1 MSDLRNLQYRGECR
15 SCGRTVRVAIYQPI
29 GKNAGPE
36 WVRCAECESIN
47 RIRFA
52 RDETVSLHG
61 ETDTNE

>member
-1 MSDLRNLQYRGECR
+1 MSDYRELQYRGVCR
-15 SCGRTVRVAIYQPI
+15 ACGRTIQTGIIQPI

-52 RDETVSLHG
+52 RDETVDVHG
-61 ETDTNE
+61 ESDNR